1 MSEAYISQIAA
12 FGFNFAP
19 KSWAMCNGQTLS
31 IMQNTA
37 LFSLLG
43 TTYGGNGTTTFALPN
58 LQSRIPV
65 GFGTNAGQNQNYALG
80 ETGGEEQV
88 TLTINELPSHMHL
101 FVGASSPGNTLFP
114 QNGAVLATVVKAG
127 NVAGDPF
134 YAPQASLQPLNPD
147 SLSMTGGNLPHPNL
161 QPYLTLNWC
170 ICQYGI
176 FPSRN

>member
-1 MSEAYISQIAA
+1 MSEAYISQVMA

-19 KSWAMCNGQTLS
+19 KSWAMCNGQVIS
-31 IMQNTA
+31 IAQNQA

-58 LQSRIPV
+58 LQSRVAIS
-65 GFGTNAGQNQNYALG
+65 FGNYLGQNYALG
-80 ETGGEEQV
+80 EAAGLEQV
-88 TLTINELPSHMHL
+88 TLTINELPAHNHM
-101 FVGASSPGNTLFP
+101 FVGASSNGNTAQP
-114 QNGAVLATVVKAG
+114 TAGAALATVVKAG
-127 NVAGDPF
+127 PTTGDPF
-134 YAPQASLQPLNPD
+134 YAPAAALQPLNPG
-147 SLSMTGGNLPHPNL
+147 SLSMTGGNLPHSNL